1 MAKLKVNNQV
11 VEQYIDPTRPLSIV
25 EQYVAEF
32 YGSDCEFSVEL
43 SDTEQQ
49 MINRIQVRSDV
60 EKQVADSQSLLGT
73 TSDTTHL
80 LLNEL
85 SGFVNKLSEANSL
98 EDVKASVTSLKAS
111 IGDIEGKVAT
121 GELTFP
127 YQSKG
132 LDTVKQE
139 IIERANGVNNLL

>member
-11 VEQYIDPTRPLSIV
+11 VEQYIDPTKPLSIV

-32 YGSDCEFSVEL
+32 YGSDCEFSIEL

-85 SGFVNKLSEANSL
+85 SGFVNKLSEADNL
-98 EDVKASVTSLKAS
+98 EDVKASVISLKAT
-111 IGDIEGKVAT
+111 IGDIEGLVAT